1 MIYLKDLGNIV
12 DEKVY
17 EFYFD
22 SIEIQN
28 NLFIRRI
35 EKVDG
40 YFIFYY
46 DESDKLKIE
55 YKMVG
60 NMICPDAY
68 TLEDVEVPFEIEET
82 ENAIT
87 SMENEGIYLQSTT
100 NEADI
105 VKQII
110 LPIVPIKVAKNEKI
124 EYSNKCD
131 WSFSKEEDFVREDP
145 RLKDFKK
152 LLDEEGNNGCSTK
165 KK

>member
-17 EFYFD
+17 EFYYD
-22 SIEIQN
+22 SIEIEN
-28 NLFIRRI
+28 NLFIKRI
-35 EKVDG
+35 EKADG

-46 DESDKLKIE
+46 DESEKLKIE
-55 YKMVG
+55 YKIIG

-68 TLEDVEVPFEIEET
+68 TLEDVEVPFDLEEIEDVVT
-82 ENAIT
+82 E
-87 SMENEGIYLQSTT
+87 MENEGIYLEKATKKI
-100 NEADI
+100 DI
-105 VKQII
+105 IKQII

-131 WSFSKEEDFVREDP
+131 WSFSKEEDFVKEDP
-145 RLKDFKK
+145 KLKDLKK